1 MDRFKT
7 ALAQKVYFHRYLD
20 ALPFDC
26 LHVIDTKYGHSKRM
40 IKSHEVFQMGYDFGI
55 KSTDYLER
63 SYQKYQDVVWLDY
76 CCTASKPFVVKDL
89 KLCKTKWVFCT
100 FSIRACRWKAQV
112 KHIVKGTKYKKA
124 WVYKYND
131 TSPMIIVAYYRHN
144 PPAKLEN
151 PVGNLYKYE
160 YKKKW
165 YIRECKK
172 LLLGPSDE
180 PDELYYEFRD
190 SNEPA
195 ALCVRVHT

>member
-1 MDRFKT
+1 
-7 ALAQKVYFHRYLD
+7 
-20 ALPFDC
+20 
-26 LHVIDTKYGHSKRM
+26 
-40 IKSHEVFQMGYDFGI
+40 
-55 KSTDYLER
+55 
-63 SYQKYQDVVWLDY
+63 
-76 CCTASKPFVVKDL
+76 
-89 KLCKTKWVFCT
+89 
-100 FSIRACRWKAQV
+100 
-112 KHIVKGTKYKKA
+112 VKGTKYKKA

-144 PPAKLEN
+144 PPPKLEN

-180 PDELYYEFRD
+180 PDELYYEFKD